1 MSKSRRRFLT
11 TASVS
16 LLGAAT
22 ACSDKKPGTGEL
34 PAGTPPA
41 FGTAP
46 PVGPEVS
53 PSTFI
58 EAEKLMQVK
67 LSPADRALAAGNWRS
82 SMAALYERRT
92 GPRKVAL
99 EPAVAPWSNWSAVL
113 PGETSGPDHDR
124 FVRSLLDPG
133 TLPASDVDLAFAPV

>member
-1 MSKSRRRFLT
+1 MSKSRRHFLT

-53 PSTFI
+53 PATFV
-58 EAEKLMQVK
+58 EAEKLVQVENTAAHRAEA
-67 LSPADRALAAGNWRS
+67 ADSWGE
-82 SMAALYERRT
+82 SMAPLYERRT
-92 GPRKVAL
+92 GPHKVAL
-99 EPAVAPWSNWSAVL
+99 ESTLAPYSRWDPVL
-113 PGETSGPDHDR
+113 PGQKAGPALDR
-124 FVRSLLDPG
+124 FIRSE
-133 TLPASDVDLAFAPV
+133 TT